1 MSEKI
6 LRIQG
11 PDQNG
16 IYGRIR
22 ETGSDKL
29 IIHLHGMTHNMDH
42 MLEVM
47 SADFFTQHGFDHCR
61 ISLYAR
67 VDDSRNLANSTLS
80 THVRDIRAVLE
91 HFRDMYREIY
101 ITAHSLSA
109 LAVLILCSDDI
120 GGIKAISFWD
130 PAFDVTHFWS
140 TGDYLHYMPEY
151 KQYQLNYGA
160 VFVLGEDMV
169 REIAEY
175 PDAKCLELAG
185 NCKIPVQMV
194 IPEQSIFLASPH
206 TSPENYDRAFSG
218 PFSLVHIK
226 GTDHR
231 FATQG
236 KQKELFEIVL
246 KYFNSDNDVC

>member
-1 MSEKI
+1 MSERI
-6 LRIQG
+6 IRIQG

-22 ETGSDKL
+22 ETGADKL

-47 SADFFTQHGFDHCR
+47 AADYFTRHGFDHTR
-61 ISLYAR
+61 ISLYVR

-80 THVRDIRAVLE
+80 THVQDINATLE
-91 HFRDMYREIY
+91 HFKKTYNEIY

-109 LAVLILCSDDI
+109 LAVLALNPEV
-120 GGIKAISFWD
+120 KAMSFWD

-140 TGDYLHYMPEY
+140 TGNYLKHMPDY
-151 KQYQLNYGA
+151 KQYQLDYGA
-160 VFVLGEDMV
+160 VFVIGEEMV
-169 REIAEY
+169 KEIAEY
-175 PDAKCLELAG
+175 PDSKCLELA
-185 NCKIPVQMV
+185 KQVKTPVQMV

-206 TSPENYDRAFSG
+206 TSPENYSNFTLDS
-218 PFSLVHIK
+218 ID

-236 KQKELFEIVL
+236 AQEKLFEKVL
-246 KYFNSDNDVC
+246 NFFNE